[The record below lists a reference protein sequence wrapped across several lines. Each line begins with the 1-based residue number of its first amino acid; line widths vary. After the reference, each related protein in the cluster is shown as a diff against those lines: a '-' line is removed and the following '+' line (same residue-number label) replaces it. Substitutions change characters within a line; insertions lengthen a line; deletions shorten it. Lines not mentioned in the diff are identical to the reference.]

1 MNRGMAD
8 SATSPGEWTPRRT
21 ARGTLVVLGV
31 LAGCGLVYFFRD
43 ILFLLF
49 IAIVLATAINP
60 LIAFLQRQGLSRLGS
75 VICWYILFLGLLIIG
90 LVVVVPL
97 AIEQLQSL
105 IEAVPK
111 SYQAVRS
118 WLTESTRPSIARL
131 AERLPETIESVYR
144 SIEVTDVP
152 GKVEQA
158 VSYSGQVVWGLFCTT
173 AVLILAFYWSVNE
186 QRTIRE
192 LLLCVPMDWRESLRE
207 LLDAILAKV
216 GGYIRAQGLLCGMV
230 GLLSLVAFWLIGLP
244 YAFTLAVLA
253 GILEA
258 VPVFG
263 PILGAIPAIIAALSS
278 DPQQVVWVLVA
289 AVVIQQIENYLLV
302 PRIMDHAVGVHPVT
316 TLLALAA
323 FTGLLG
329 ILGAILAIPMAA
341 IVQLLLERF
350 VLNRESIEEDKPD
363 GRDSVSVLR
372 YQARELARDVRL
384 QLRQKGET
392 LTNRSD
398 RLEEGIEAIA
408 VDLDLWLAEGEDS
421 EKAPSPAV

>member
-1 MNRGMAD
+1 MAD
-8 SATSPGEWTPRRT
+8 SATNSESWTPRKT

-31 LAGCGLVYFFRD
+31 LAGCGLVFLFRD

-49 IAIVLATAINP
+49 IAIVLATAISP
-60 LIAFLQRQGLSRLGS
+60 LIALLQRQGLSRSAS
-75 VICWYILFLGLLIIG
+75 VVCWYILFLGLLLVG
-90 LVVVVPL
+90 LVVAVPL

-105 IEAVPK
+105 AEAVPK
-111 SYQAVRS
+111 SYQAVRD
-118 WLTESTRPSIARL
+118 WLMNNTRPSIARL

-158 VSYSGQVVWGLFCTT
+158 VSYSGQVVWGLFCTM
-173 AVLILAFYWSVNE
+173 AVLVLAFYWSVNE

-192 LLLCVPMDWRESLRE
+192 LLLCVPMDWREELRE
-207 LLDAILAKV
+207 LLEAMLAKV
-216 GGYIRAQGLLCGMV
+216 GGYIRAQGILCGMV
-230 GLLSLVAFWLIGLP
+230 GLLSLIAFWIIGLP

-253 GILEA
+253 GLLEA

-278 DPQQVVWVLVA
+278 DPGQVVWVIVA

-302 PRIMDHAVGVHPVT
+302 PRVMDHAVGVHPVT

-341 IVQLLLERF
+341 IVQLVLERF
-350 VLNRESIEEDKPD
+350 VLNRETHEPD
-363 GRDSVSVLR
+363 RPEGRDSISVLR

-384 QLRQKGET
+384 QLRQKAET
-392 LTNRSD
+392 LTSRSD

-408 VDLDLWLAEGEDS
+408 GDLDRWLAEGDDA
-421 EKAPSPAV
+421 EKGSAPPV